1 MRGDS
6 ERQAQI
12 MLAVTPETF
21 VPADHPLR
29 RIKPLVDACLAR
41 LSPRFD
47 AMYAQRGRP
56 SIPPEH
62 LLKGSLLIALYSVR
76 SERQFCEQ
84 LRYNLLFKWFLDLNV
99 EDAPFN
105 ATTFS
110 KNRARLLE
118 ADVARAFFAEVVD
131 EAQRRRLTSAEHF
144 SVDGT
149 LLEAWASLKSYRP
162 RDEQAPPPAAGGGR
176 NAEVD
181 FRGQRRRRE
190 THVSR
195 TDAEAQLYT
204 KGSGQAAKLSY
215 LGHALSENRHGL
227 VVDVE
232 LTQADGTG
240 ERDAALTML
249 ARSVRGRATLG
260 GGPGLRHPRLRGG
273 RARPRGDAAR
283 GPQRPRAAQRHR
295 RAHDAA
301 SRLRAQPT
309 AAEAGGGGLRL
320 AQDRGRGPQAALRRP
335 GAQSRLAGTHRRGIQ
350 LGAPRAAGARR
361 RVGALRPLAPPAASG
376 AAGGVGRG
384 TRSARNRGAD
394 ALAPPPGSAN
404 VARSPFFSSLLA
416 AVGAVASPRLAGRA
430 TADPP
435 QSSNRT
441 PAIAMPLSPATA

>member
-12 MLAVTPETF
+12 MLAVTPEAF

-118 ADVARAFFAEVVD
+118 AAVARAFFAEVVD
-131 EAQRRRLTSAEHF
+131 EARRRRLTSDEHF

-215 LGHALSENRHGL
+215 LGHALSE
-227 VVDVE
+227 
-232 LTQADGTG
+232 T
-240 ERDAALTML
+240 
-249 ARSVRGRATLG
+249 
-260 GGPGLRHPRLRGG
+260 
-273 RARPRGDAAR
+273 
-283 GPQRPRAAQRHR
+283 
-295 RAHDAA
+295 
-301 SRLRAQPT
+301 
-309 AAEAGGGGLRL
+309 
-320 AQDRGRGPQAALRRP
+320 
-335 GAQSRLAGTHRRGIQ
+335 
-350 LGAPRAAGARR
+350 
-361 RVGALRPLAPPAASG
+361 
-376 AAGGVGRG
+376 
-384 TRSARNRGAD
+384 
-394 ALAPPPGSAN
+394 
-404 VARSPFFSSLLA
+404 
-416 AVGAVASPRLAGRA
+416 A
-430 TADPP
+430 TAWWWTW
-435 QSSNRT
+435 S
-441 PAIAMPLSPATA
+441 